1 MQGIGIDAA
10 YSGGPSLGNTKL
22 AEQIQ
27 SLLTGNMA
35 NLTSNLSSLGLQ
47 GYGIGT
53 GLPDPLSGAANNY
66 QSTDSTY
73 M

>member
-1 MQGIGIDAA
+1 MDAA
-10 YSGGPSLGNTKL
+10 YSGGPSLGNSKL

-27 SLLTGNMA
+27 SLLSGNMA
-35 NLTSNLSSLGLQ
+35 NLTSGLSSLGLQ

-53 GLPDPLSGAANNY
+53 GLSDTLGSAAATY